1 MFGTI
6 LYSIIIGGMTSFHV
20 PNLFERDQNA
30 IKAAR
35 KLWAIKFALFTF
47 IAALTHYILQG
58 VESQSDV
65 FGISF
70 LLVHALLLLNVF
82 MKGGDLPVLVSCI
95 LLVNFWVASCTAN
108 FDEAPRL
115 AARIGPVERVQWGK
129 TPPPLTLAH
138 TPLVSHEQA
147 VAKGTKAASETFGSR
162 YNIGVFTLQ
171 RIKGTATWVAP
182 LDYRGFGGW
191 LFGDSA
197 QAVIT
202 VDATDSNAPAQV
214 VSTDLKNAPVKLV
227 FTPGAYFGSDI
238 IRHINQHEGLS
249 FFFKEGHLELDDDLK
264 AWWVVTGYTFA
275 DYGDYARGGKILLV
289 DPENGNI
296 RSFTPDTTP
305 SWVDVTVSRGAV
317 ANQVKDW
324 GTLSGGYA
332 ASFIGSP
339 HLTAPAAVK
348 SESTWLV
355 QGSDGRSYFYTG
367 LRQANVRFH
376 RLVGFTLTDA
386 RSGRTV
392 EYAHDEGVGLTPTI
406 AFEAVSKRLP
416 SSEGLSPTTP
426 LLLSLEGRPAYLVSI
441 IDASGTLKKVALV
454 DALGDLIVIREDKE
468 SAHKEFQKL
477 LKGPAGATS

>member
-1 MFGTI
+1 MIGTI
-6 LYSIIIGGMTSFHV
+6 LYSVIIGGMTSIHV
-20 PNLFERDQNA
+20 PNLFERDENA

-35 KLWAIKFALFTF
+35 KWWAIKFALFTF
-47 IAALTHYILQG
+47 IAALAHYILQG
-58 VESQSDV
+58 VQSQSEV
-65 FGISF
+65 FALSF
-70 LLVHALLLLNVF
+70 LLVNLLFVLNCF
-82 MKGGDLPVLVSCI
+82 MKGGDFPIFLACI
-95 LLVNFWVASCTAN
+95 LLINVWAASCTAK

-129 TPPPLTLAH
+129 TPPPLTLAL

-147 VAKGTKAASETFGSR
+147 VTKGTKVVSETFGSR
-162 YNIGVFTLQ
+162 YKLGQFNLQ
-171 RIKGTATWVAP
+171 RIKGTPTWVAP

-191 LFGDSA
+191 VFGDPA
-197 QAVIT
+197 PAVIT
-202 VDATDSNAPAQV
+202 VDASDSDAPAKV
-214 VSTDLKNAPVKLV
+214 VSTDLKNAPVKLA

-238 IRHINQHEGLS
+238 IRHINKQQGLS
-249 FFFKEGHLELDDDLK
+249 FFFQEGHLELDDDLK

-275 DYGDYARGGKILLV
+275 DYGGYARGGKILLV

-305 SWVDVTVSRGAV
+305 SWVDVTVSRRAV
-317 ANQVKDW
+317 ATQVKDW

-339 HLTAPAAVK
+339 HLAAPAVVN

-367 LRQANVRFH
+367 LTQANIRFH

-406 AFEAVSKRLP
+406 ALEAVSKRLP

-468 SAHKEFQKL
+468 SAHKEFHKL
-477 LKGPAGATS
+477 LKGPGGATS

>member
-1 MFGTI
+1 
-6 LYSIIIGGMTSFHV
+6 
-20 PNLFERDQNA
+20 
-30 IKAAR
+30 
-35 KLWAIKFALFTF
+35 
-47 IAALTHYILQG
+47 
-58 VESQSDV
+58 
-65 FGISF
+65 
-70 LLVHALLLLNVF
+70 LNVF
-82 MKGGDLPVLVSCI
+82 MKGGDLPLLVSGI
-95 LLVNFWVASCTAN
+95 LFINFWAASCTAN
-108 FDEAPRL
+108 LDEAPRL

-147 VAKGTKAASETFGSR
+147 VTKGTKAVWETFGSR
-162 YNIGVFTLQ
+162 YKLGQFNLQ
-171 RIKGTATWVAP
+171 RIKGTPTWVAP
-182 LDYRGFGGW
+182 LDYRGFGAW
-191 LFGDSA
+191 LLGDPAS
-197 QAVIT
+197 AVIT
-202 VDATDSNAPAQV
+202 VDATDSNAPGRV
-214 VSTDLKNAPVKLV
+214 VSTDLKNDPVKLN
-227 FTPGAYFGSDI
+227 FTPGAYFGSDVV
-238 IRHINQHEGLS
+238 RHINQREGLS

-305 SWVDVTVSRGAV
+305 AWVDVTVSRSAV
-317 ANQVKDW
+317 ATQVKDW

-339 HLTAPAAVK
+339 HLAEPSVVN
-348 SESTWLV
+348 SESTWLI
-355 QGSDGRSYFYTG
+355 QASDGRSYFYTG

-406 AFEAVSKRLP
+406 ALQAVSKRLP
-416 SSEGLSPTTP
+416 SSEGLIPTTP

-454 DALGDLIVIREDKE
+454 DVLGDLIIIGEDKE
-468 SAHKEFQKL
+468 STHREFQKL
-477 LKGPAGATS
+477 LKGAAGATS